1 MSDLELNLDNYSL
14 MELLNLFHLKKNY
27 NEKDLKEAKM
37 MALKTHPDK
46 SGLDEKIFI
55 FFKNAYDRIE
65 KIYKF
70 RQRNKQNMYNA
81 EYSDT
86 LGDITNPGE
95 RQLLKKIHGKSVKDF
110 NDWFNEMYES
120 HVKIKDLEK
129 GGGYN
134 EWFRSNDDEE
144 ETEKV
149 SLNDFGNFFND
160 RKKRQKALVIHEG
173 VQDMYV
179 NTGGSSLNNNVESYS
194 SAMFSKLP
202 YEDLKKAHTETV
214 VPVTK
219 EDYENRK
226 KYNNV
231 NELRQYRKHQNV
243 QAYSEEQSNILLR
256 KKREMESEMAVNTAY
271 DLMKESEEAERSNKS
286 WWKSLKQLDNK

>member
-14 MELLNLFHLKKNY
+14 VELLNLFHLKKNY

-55 FFKNAYDRIE
+55 FFKKAYDRIE
-65 KIYKF
+65 RIYKF
-70 RQRNKQNMYNA
+70 RKRNKQNMYNA
-81 EYSDT
+81 EYTDT
-86 LGDITNPGE
+86 LEDITNPGE
-95 RQLLKKIHGKSVKDF
+95 KELLKKIHGKSVKDF
-110 NDWFNEMYES
+110 NSWFNEMYES
-120 HVKIKDLEK
+120 HVKIKDLDK

-134 EWFRSNDDEE
+134 EWFRSNNDEE

-231 NELRQYRKHQNV
+231 NELRQYRKNQNV

-256 KKREMESEMAVNTAY
+256 KKRDMESEMAVNTAY

>member
-14 MELLNLFHLKKNY
+14 VELLNLFHLKKNY

-55 FFKNAYDRIE
+55 FFKKAYDRIE
-65 KIYKF
+65 RIYKF

-81 EYSDT
+81 EYTDT
-86 LGDITNPGE
+86 LEDITNPGE
-95 RQLLKKIHGKSVKDF
+95 RELLKKIHGKSVKDF
-110 NDWFNEMYES
+110 NSWFNEMYES
-120 HVKIKDLEK
+120 HVKIKDLDK

-134 EWFRSNDDEE
+134 EWFRSNNDEE

-179 NTGGSSLNNNVESYS
+179 NTGGSSLNNNVDSYS

-231 NELRQYRKHQNV
+231 NELRQYRKQQNV

-256 KKREMESEMAVNTAY
+256 KKRDMESEMAVNTAY

>member
-14 MELLNLFHLKKNY
+14 VELLNLFHLKKNY
-27 NEKDLKEAKM
+27 NEKELKEAKM

-55 FFKNAYDRIE
+55 FFKKAYDRIE
-65 KIYKF
+65 RIYKF

-81 EYSDT
+81 EYTDT
-86 LGDITNPGE
+86 LEDITNPGE
-95 RQLLKKIHGKSVKDF
+95 RELLKKIHGKSVKDF
-110 NDWFNEMYES
+110 NSWFNEMYES
-120 HVKIKDLEK
+120 HVKIKDLDK

-134 EWFRSNDDEE
+134 EWFRSNNDEE

-231 NELRQYRKHQNV
+231 NELRQYRKQQNV

-256 KKREMESEMAVNTAY
+256 KKRDMESEMAVNTAY

>member
-14 MELLNLFHLKKNY
+14 VELLNLFHLKKNY

-55 FFKNAYDRIE
+55 FFKKAYDRIE
-65 KIYKF
+65 RIYKF

-81 EYSDT
+81 EYTDT
-86 LGDITNPGE
+86 LEDITNPGE
-95 RQLLKKIHGKSVKDF
+95 RELLKKIHGKSVKDF
-110 NDWFNEMYES
+110 NSWFNEMYES
-120 HVKIKDLEK
+120 HVKIKDLDK

-134 EWFRSNDDEE
+134 EWFRSNNDEE

-231 NELRQYRKHQNV
+231 NELRQYRKQQNV

-256 KKREMESEMAVNTAY
+256 KKRDMESEMAVNTAY